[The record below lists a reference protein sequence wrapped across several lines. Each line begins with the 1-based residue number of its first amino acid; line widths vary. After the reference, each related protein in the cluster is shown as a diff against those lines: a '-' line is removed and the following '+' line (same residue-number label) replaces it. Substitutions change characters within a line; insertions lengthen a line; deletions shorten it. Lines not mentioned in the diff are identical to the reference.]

1 MVDLHTYLQTCC
13 PWFPRLYNNS
23 KYPLSLDC
31 HHMQHTKHHNT
42 VESVPV
48 LQAAS
53 AVLTVIL
60 LARQCRPVQAS
71 AAGVGRAVENSPVT
85 RATSH
90 YTTACLLHSRYLR

>member
-13 PWFPRLYNNS
+13 LWLPRLYNNS

-60 LARQCRPVQAS
+60 LARQCRPVQVS
-71 AAGVGRAVENSPVT
+71 AAGAGGGKQSGHY
-85 RATSH
+85 SH
-90 YTTACLLHSRYLR
+90 YTTACLLHSRY

>member
-1 MVDLHTYLQTCC
+1 MVDLHTYLQTSCS
-13 PWFPRLYNNS
+13 WFPKPYSCS

-60 LARQCRPVQAS
+60 LARQCRPVQL
-71 AAGVGRAVENSPVT
+71 GVGRAVENSPVT
-85 RATSH
+85 TATILQPAFC
-90 YTTACLLHSRYLR
+90 TLDT

>member
-1 MVDLHTYLQTCC
+1 
-13 PWFPRLYNNS
+13 
-23 KYPLSLDC
+23 
-31 HHMQHTKHHNT
+31 MQHTKHHNT

-85 RATSH
+85 RATILQP
-90 YTTACLLHSRYLR
+90 ACCTLDTEDSIDTRYLTYTVPCLVWAFTTGKTSSVVSRNM

>member
-1 MVDLHTYLQTCC
+1 MVDLHTYLQTSCS
-13 PWFPRLYNNS
+13 WFPKPYSCS

-48 LQAAS
+48 SQAAS

-71 AAGVGRAVENSPVT
+71 AAGCGAGGGKQPG
-85 RATSH
+85 H
-90 YTTACLLHSRYLR
+90 